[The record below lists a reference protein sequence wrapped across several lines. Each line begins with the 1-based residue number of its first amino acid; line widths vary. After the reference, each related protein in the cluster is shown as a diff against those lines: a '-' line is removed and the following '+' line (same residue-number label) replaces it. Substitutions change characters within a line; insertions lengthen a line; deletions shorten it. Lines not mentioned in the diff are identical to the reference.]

1 MPKPVDPEKR
11 EVRSFLVSRDP
22 SVDRRFRPCPE
33 RQVALFQN
41 LEEEEDE
48 DDESTDDESISVAS
62 TNTVSEQEG
71 ALIYLRMRPLPNG
84 TPCSSYRILGNTL
97 VTSQLDTSGNAMK
110 NQMERHFIF
119 SEIFDNAIDQQSIY
133 EKCIRNKIEAE
144 ENFTILTYGTSGSGK
159 THTLLGDLENPG
171 IIPRAIENV
180 YALYAS
186 NLYPQPA
193 AKIVNAIVSIVDDE
207 SMRKE
212 MLLRQTI
219 IAACNDMQSVYN
231 RVQQKISSEHDFST
245 TVLENSS
252 VMIWVS
258 FVEIYNEYVYDLL
271 SPMVATATT
280 KRQSHKIVSNDGK
293 VFIKDLTS
301 VHAKMASDAYK
312 LLTFGLQKVKYASTA
327 INSNSSRSHCI
338 FFLDIIKFSPPGTF
352 TSVSYKFCDLA
363 GSERLRKTG
372 NVGSRLKEAQRINT
386 SLMVLGRCL
395 DAANNNQKKKNADVI
410 PFRESKLTM
419 LLQSALLG
427 REKLSMV
434 VNITPSDKYFEENM
448 NVLGFASIAKNIVFK
463 QPISKSDRSA
473 RYSWFVAHSATDK
486 RSTAAEDTTQLD
498 VLLEENFILRNE
510 NERLMAKV
518 SRLEKTLS
526 QQEYDL
532 RNQLVNNFQKSLED
546 RNRAWEDR
554 LATEIEMVK
563 QRYENKIAAI
573 KAEHVRDL
581 EDMNDDVSQVK
592 KRRATLG
599 DQTNNILNIPPNF

>member
-1 MPKPVDPEKR
+1 MPNPVDPEKR

-22 SVDRRFRPCPE
+22 SIDRRYRPCPE

-41 LEEEEDE
+41 LEEEEEDE
-48 DDESTDDESISVAS
+48 DDQASDDSVSVAS
-62 TNTVSEQEG
+62 TVAEQEG
-71 ALIYLRMRPLPNG
+71 ALIYLRMRPLPNE
-84 TPCSSYRILGNTL
+84 TPCTSYRILGNVL
-97 VTSQLDTSGNAMK
+97 VTSQLDNSGNTVK
-110 NQMERHFIF
+110 NQMEKHFTF
-119 SEIFDNAIDQQSIY
+119 SEIFDNAIDQHAIY
-133 EKCIRNKIEAE
+133 EKCIRNKIELE
-144 ENFTILTYGTSGSGK
+144 ESFTIFTYGTSGSGK
-159 THTLLGDLENPG
+159 THTLLGDLDKPG

-180 YALYAS
+180 FTLYAS

-193 AKIVNAIVSIVDDE
+193 AKVVNAVVTILDDE

-219 IAACNDMQSVYN
+219 ISACNDVQSVYN
-231 RVQQKISSEHDFST
+231 RVQQKIASEHGFST
-245 TVLENSS
+245 TVLENNS
-252 VMIWVS
+252 VIIWVS
-258 FVEIYNEYVYDLL
+258 FVEIYNELVYDLL
-271 SPMVATATT
+271 SPIAPSATT
-280 KRQSHKIVSNDGK
+280 RRQSHKIVSNDGK

-338 FFLDIIKFSPPGTF
+338 FFLDIIKFSHPGTF
-352 TSVSYKFCDLA
+352 TLTSYKFCDLA
-363 GSERLRKTG
+363 GSERLSKTG
-372 NVGSRLKEAQRINT
+372 NVGNRLKEAQRINT

-427 REKLSMV
+427 KEKLCMV
-434 VNITPSDKYFEENM
+434 VNINPSDKYFEENM
-448 NVLGFASIAKNIVFK
+448 KVLGFASIAKNIVFK
-463 QPISKSDRSA
+463 QPISKTERSA
-473 RYSWFVAHSATDK
+473 RYSWFVVHAAQDK
-486 RSTAAEDTTQLD
+486 RSTAAEDTSQLD
-498 VLLEENFILRNE
+498 ALLEENFTLRNE
-510 NERLMAKV
+510 IESLTAKV
-518 SRLEKTLS
+518 SRLEKALS

-532 RNQLVNNFQKSLED
+532 RNQLVNNFQKSLEH

-563 QRYENKIAAI
+563 QRYENKIEAL
-573 KAEHVRDL
+573 KAEHARDL
-581 EDMNDDVSQVK
+581 EDLNEEEGQPK

-599 DQTNNILNIPPNF
+599 D

>member
-1 MPKPVDPEKR
+1 MPNPVDPEKR

-48 DDESTDDESISVAS
+48 EDEAYDESAS
-62 TNTVSEQEG
+62 MASSNTAVEQEG
-71 ALIYLRMRPLPNG
+71 ALIYLRMRPLPNEI
-84 TPCSSYRILGNTL
+84 PCSSYKILGNVL
-97 VTSQLDTSGNAMK
+97 VTSQLDCSGNTGK
-110 NQMERHFIF
+110 NQMEKHFTF
-119 SEIFDNAIDQQSIY
+119 SEIFDNAIDQHAIY
-133 EKCIRNKIEAE
+133 EKCIRSKIESE
-144 ENFTILTYGTSGSGK
+144 ENFTMLTYGTSGSGK
-159 THTLLGDLENPG
+159 THTLLGDLDKPG

-180 YALYAS
+180 FALYAS

-193 AKIVNAIVSIVDDE
+193 AKVVNAIVSIVDDE

-219 IAACNDMQSVYN
+219 ISACNDVQSVYN
-231 RVQQKISSEHDFST
+231 RVQQKIASQHDFNT
-245 TVLENSS
+245 TVLENTS
-252 VMIWVS
+252 VFVWVS
-258 FVEIYNEYVYDLL
+258 FVEIYNEFVYDLL
-271 SPMVATATT
+271 SPIAATGTT
-280 KRQSHKIVSNDGK
+280 RRKNHKIVSNDGK

-301 VHAKMASDAYK
+301 VHAKMAADAYK

-338 FFLDIIKFSPPGTF
+338 FFIDIIKFSQPGTF
-352 TSVSYKFCDLA
+352 TLTSYKFCDLA
-363 GSERLRKTG
+363 GSERLSKTG

-395 DAANNNQKKKNADVI
+395 DAANNQKKKNGDVI

-427 REKLSMV
+427 KEKLSMV

-463 QPISKSDRSA
+463 QPILKTDRSA
-473 RYSWFVAHSATDK
+473 RYSWFVVHAGQDK
-486 RSTAAEDTTQLD
+486 RSTAAEDTSQLD
-498 VLLEENFILRNE
+498 ALLEENFTLRNE
-510 NERLMAKV
+510 NDRLISEV
-518 SRLEKTLS
+518 SRLEKALS

-532 RNQLVNNFQKSLED
+532 RNQLVNNFQKSLEE
-546 RNRAWEDR
+546 RNRSWEDR
-554 LATEIEMVK
+554 LAREIEMVK
-563 QRYENKIAAI
+563 QKYENKIVAL
-573 KAEHVRDL
+573 KAEHAREL
-581 EDMNDDVSQVK
+581 EDINEEVTQVK

-599 DQTNNILNIPPNF
+599 DYTNNILNVP